1 MCIIYLTTSRIPAT
15 PGIQPPQ
22 IVYVVVEIPR
32 NSNIK
37 YEIDIQNE
45 ILYVDRVLPTSIVY
59 PCNYGF
65 IPKTIESSGT
75 DPIDVFVIENEPL
88 VPFSVMS
95 VRPIGVLLTE
105 DQDGNDTK
113 VITVP
118 DSRVDREFSNIE
130 SITEIPQ
137 QFQKKLE
144 HFVQHHKDLEEGKY
158 VRLIGWEGRDEAFR
172 MIREGIVRY
181 QNRPSK

>member
-1 MCIIYLTTSRIPAT
+1 VTTYRIPAT
-15 PGIQPPQ
+15 PGIQPPH
-22 IVYVVVEIPR
+22 IVYVVIEIPR

-37 YEIDIQNE
+37 YEIDIQNQ
-45 ILYVDRVLPTSIVY
+45 ILYVDRVFPTSIVY

-65 IPKTIESSGT
+65 IPNTIESNGT
-75 DPIDVFVIENEPL
+75 DPIDVFVIGNEPL

-105 DQDGNDTK
+105 DQGGNDTK
-113 VITVP
+113 VIAVP

-130 SITEIPQ
+130 SITEITQ

-158 VRLIGWEGRDEAFR
+158 VHLIGWEGRDEAFR
-172 MIREGIVRY
+172 MIHEGIVRY
-181 QNRPSK
+181 QNRLNK

>member
-95 VRPIGVLLTE
+95 VHPIGVLLTE

-113 VITVP
+113 VIAVP

-137 QFQKKLE
+137 QFQMKLE

-172 MIREGIVRY
+172 MIHEGIVRY